1 MTTNEKLI
9 YLMESI
15 RIMAQAIDNEAPD
28 LALRKIRILV
38 EQMDEWDGC
47 EMYGWTRIKDKLPN
61 HGQQVALITTRRFW
75 NVPDGVPDAHVTATG
90 YLAETS
96 GRNYWAI
103 FGERGMELN
112 DFTHWMPLQNPAMEE

>member
-38 EQMDEWDGC
+38 EQMEEWD
-47 EMYGWTRIKDKLPN
+47 E
-61 HGQQVALITTRRFW
+61 A
-75 NVPDGVPDAHVTATG
+75 
-90 YLAETS
+90 
-96 GRNYWAI
+96 
-103 FGERGMELN
+103 
-112 DFTHWMPLQNPAMEE
+112 